1 MRFPRQARILR
12 GPLDATPVAG
22 VLFLLALFILITS
35 LLYTPGTPLDITLP
49 DGQPAGGTDNPSVVV
64 KVDKHGQYFFENAPM
79 EETDL
84 KEKLR
89 QAARQTPGLNVI
101 LRADKGVELQVLTHL
116 WDIFRQAGV
125 TNSWVAAHPTAAPTP
140 P

>member
-1 MRFPRQARILR
+1 MRFPRQARVLR

-22 VLFLLALFILITS
+22 VLFLLALFILLSS

-64 KVDKHGQYFFENAPM
+64 AVNKLGQYSFENAPM
-79 EETDL
+79 EEADL
-84 KEKLR
+84 KERLHE
-89 QAARQTPGLNVI
+89 AALHTPNLTVI

-125 TNSWVAAHPTAAPTP
+125 TNSSVAERPVPAPSLQ
-140 P
+140 